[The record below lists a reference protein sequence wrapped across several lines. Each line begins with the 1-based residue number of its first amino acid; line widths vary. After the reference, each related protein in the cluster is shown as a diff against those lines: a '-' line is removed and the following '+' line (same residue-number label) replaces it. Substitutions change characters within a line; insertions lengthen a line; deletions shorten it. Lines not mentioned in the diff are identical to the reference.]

1 MKNKLG
7 RSRKEE
13 EENKSFMVVPYHL
26 KNMNVMKKLA
36 KKNKKQL
43 ASKRNPTLFNTLRN
57 DKDPLEQQEKSG
69 VYRIPLRDTRE
80 NKEKAYIGVTTR
92 TIKRRIEEHKRDVR
106 NAKLTTALAI
116 EAYSSDIEIK
126 WDETK
131 KIKSVP
137 TNTQP
142 TITEAVEIIKRGSKE
157 LLVNDKL
164 NWEPSGAWRYVMSKA
179 KLT

>member
-1 MKNKLG
+1 M
-7 RSRKEE
+7 
-13 EENKSFMVVPYHL
+13 
-26 KNMNVMKKLA
+26 
-36 KKNKKQL
+36 
-43 ASKRNPTLFNTLRN
+43 
-57 DKDPLEQQEKSG
+57 
-69 VYRIPLRDTRE
+69 
-80 NKEKAYIGVTTR
+80 
-92 TIKRRIEEHKRDVR
+92 
-106 NAKLTTALAI
+106 TTALAI